1 MDIRIIE
8 SGNSFLDYVPHIIT
22 VISLIVTV
30 VITVL
35 QYKSNITLHKKNST
49 YDMKKETIEEALG
62 FLDTY
67 ISWLDTNSG
76 VIPAREK
83 INDVDLAVKA
93 RMIHNKLWITCNSK
107 EIIETYINIIIPDSC
122 GKEGYPVFEKYNEFR
137 NQCRKELGLDEIELP
152 KDKIFLSVV
161 STRGLNETNH
171 K

>member
-49 YDMKKETIEEALG
+49 YDMKKETIEEAFS

-67 ISWLDTNSG
+67 ISWLDTDSG
-76 VIPAREK
+76 VIPMREK
-83 INDVDLAVKA
+83 IDGVDFAVKA
-93 RMIHNKLWITCNSK
+93 RMIHNKLCITCDSK
-107 EIIETYINIIIPDSC
+107 EIVETYVNIIVPDLSE
-122 GKEGYPVFEKYNEFR
+122 KKGYPVFQKYNDFR
-137 NQCRKELGLDEIELP
+137 NQCRKELGFDEIELP
-152 KDKIFLSVV
+152 KDKIFLSVI
-161 STRGLNETNH
+161 STRGLNETNP
-171 K
+171 